1 MSLRRRDVYPQYY
14 RAKRRRE
21 RIAIVASIVVAVVI
35 ITAFLAL
42 AIAYFIRPREGLD
55 ELAQRREEI
64 IAPQAEEAQASPAP
78 VAQPQPAAEAPL
90 IALEDIT
97 EWAPSIPE
105 VSLIPEGLGTGEPPP
120 EEPPL
125 PQLTEE
131 VVPAEEPS
139 EPAGEEPSPA
149 AEAAREA
156 EPARQPETQATPAR
170 ASETESRPESSQPKP
185 SPPKPSKPQYT
196 FTVLVGVY
204 DNESEA
210 NRQRD
215 RLLELGFQATV
226 LVRSYGDKKSY
237 PVQVEPPLEEFELA
251 DAVKK
256 RLRDAGFSDAAVLRR
271 DTGKR

>member
-1 MSLRRRDVYPQYY
+1 VGLRKRDVYPQYY

-21 RIAIVASIVVAVVI
+21 RIAIGASIVVAVVI
-35 ITAFLAL
+35 VTALLAL

-55 ELAQRREEI
+55 ELAQRRDEIVAPTVEEEQAAA
-64 IAPQAEEAQASPAP
+64 APTAE
-78 VAQPQPAAEAPL
+78 PQPVEEAPL

-97 EWAPSIPE
+97 EWAPSVPE

-131 VVPAEEPS
+131 VVPAEEEPEPEEEEETPAEEESQAQQPEEEPTPARPS
-139 EPAGEEPSPA
+139 EP
-149 AEAAREA
+149 
-156 EPARQPETQATPAR
+156 ETR
-170 ASETESRPESSQPKP
+170 P
-185 SPPKPSKPQYT
+185 SPPKPSEPQYT
-196 FTVLVGVY
+196 FTVLAGVY

-215 RLLELGFQATV
+215 RLLELGFQASV
-226 LVRSYGDKKSY
+226 LSRSYGDKKSY
-237 PVQVEPPLEEFELA
+237 PVQVDPPLDEFELA

-271 DTGKR
+271 DTGSR

>member
-1 MSLRRRDVYPQYY
+1 VSLRRRDVYPQYY

-156 EPARQPETQATPAR
+156 EPARQPETQAAPAR

-185 SPPKPSKPQYT
+185 
-196 FTVLVGVY
+196 Y

>member
-21 RIAIVASIVVAVVI
+21 RIVVGASIVVAVVI
-35 ITAFLAL
+35 ITALLAL

-55 ELAQRREEI
+55 ELAQRRDEI
-64 IAPQAEEAQASPAP
+64 VAPRTEEAPVGTAP
-78 VAQPQPAAEAPL
+78 VVEPQPVEDTPI

-97 EWAPSIPE
+97 EWAPSVPE

-120 EEPPL
+120 EELPL
-125 PQLTEE
+125 PQMTEE
-131 VVPAEEPS
+131 VAPVEEPS
-139 EPAGEEPSPA
+139 ESTEEEPPS
-149 AEAAREA
+149 EED
-156 EPARQPETQATPAR
+156 EPQARQPEEEPAPAR
-170 ASETESRPESSQPKP
+170 TTEPETKP
-185 SPPKPSKPQYT
+185 SEPQYT